1 MAMSLS
7 IPSMPAPVA
16 RWLADRSRTE
26 RHIVIGVA
34 ILIAVALFYVGLWQP
49 LTRDRD
55 TLRATRSARAAALVA
70 GRAMSGEIAGLAR
83 TPAATDAPDARSSL
97 ERVLSQQN
105 LRSAVTQLDWQEGR
119 ARLVFAAV
127 PYDALITMLEAL
139 QRQAQLR
146 AMEATIT
153 SRVETGTV
161 RAELTVAR

>member
-1 MAMSLS
+1 
-7 IPSMPAPVA
+7 
-16 RWLADRSRTE
+16 
-26 RHIVIGVA
+26 
-34 ILIAVALFYVGLWQP
+34 
-49 LTRDRD
+49 
-55 TLRATRSARAAALVA
+55 
-70 GRAMSGEIAGLAR
+70 MSGEIAGLAR

-127 PYDALITMLEAL
+127 PYDALITMLDAL